1 MAVSV
6 TKADGTRQVFMRE
19 KVIWTCLRL
28 GASRDIAE
36 DIVRK
41 VEEKIYDGI
50 ETKKILQMIFRFLS
64 KRRAAIKHMI
74 DLRRALSLIKPQP
87 NFEQYIQLLLREQG
101 YEVTPNQIIQGKCV
115 EHEVDAIA
123 RKDGK
128 TYIVEVKHHAN
139 HHTPTGLDE
148 GRIARAVL
156 EDATD
161 AFKLGVSPLQVDN
174 AMIVCNTK
182 LSDHAKRY
190 TRCRGIHHLC
200 WGSPPEHNL
209 QTIIDAHK
217 LYPITCL
224 KGVRND
230 ERTRLASAG
239 VLLLKQLITHDAED
253 LSQQTGIPREAL
265 VQLTKKARMILED
278 Q

>member
-1 MAVSV
+1 MAVFV

-19 KVIWTCLRL
+19 KVVRTCLRMS
-28 GASRDIAE
+28 ASRDLAE
-36 DIVRK
+36 DVARK
-41 VEEKIYDGI
+41 VEERSYDGI
-50 ETKKILQMIFRFLS
+50 ETKKILRMIFRFLS
-64 KRRAAIKHMI
+64 KHRTAIRHMI
-74 DLRRALSLIKPQP
+74 DLRSALSLIKPQP
-87 NFEQYIQLLLREQG
+87 NFEQFIQLVLREQG
-101 YEVTPNQIIQGKCV
+101 YEVVPNQIVLGKCV

-123 RKDGK
+123 RKDGD

-139 HHTPTGLDE
+139 YHTPTGLDE

-161 AFKLGVSPLQVDN
+161 AFKLGLSPLQVDN

-182 LSDHAKRY
+182 LSEHAKRY

-209 QTIIDAHK
+209 QTIIEAHN

-224 KGVRND
+224 KGVKDNA
-230 ERTRLASAG
+230 RTRLATAG
-239 VLLLKQLITHDAED
+239 ILLLKQLITQDATD
-253 LSQQTGIPREAL
+253 LSQQTGIPRQAL
-265 VQLTKKARMILED
+265 AQLTQKARMILEG

>member
-1 MAVSV
+1 MAVYV
-6 TKADGTRQVFMRE
+6 TKADGTRQMFMRE
-19 KVIWTCLRL
+19 KVVRTCLRL
-28 GASRDIAE
+28 GASRDMAE
-36 DIVRK
+36 AVVRK
-41 VEEKIYDGI
+41 VEGKIYYGI
-50 ETKKILQMIFRFLS
+50 ETKTILRMVFRFLS
-64 KRRAAIKHMI
+64 AHKTAIKHRI

-87 NFEQYIQLLLREQG
+87 NFEQFIQLLLREQG
-101 YEVTPNQIIQGKCV
+101 YEVIPNQIIQGKCV

-123 RKDGK
+123 RKAGE
-128 TYIVEVKHHAN
+128 TYLVEVKHHSN

-156 EDATD
+156 EDVTD
-161 AFKLGVSPLQVDN
+161 AFKLGLNSLQVDN

-182 LSDHAKRY
+182 LSEHAKRY
-190 TRCRGIHHLC
+190 TRCRGIRHLC

-224 KGVRND
+224 KGVKND
-230 ERTRLASAG
+230 ARTRLASAG

-265 VQLTKKARMILED
+265 AQLTKKARMILEG